1 MQLLGRNCDT
11 TPLPCIGRKERRSL
25 GRKWEKGTLQKYN
38 NFACYLKVILQPRFY
53 LYRGWRPFCY
63 PNSAFFHPFLFPVI
77 SETQTIG
84 AKIRQGF
91 FYWQSS
97 FAPSFH
103 LTHICK
109 IQGQDRGQDCRGC
122 PWPSL
127 TLSLSWSVGPRTDTE
142 RESSVPCPLFF
153 RRTSHKNIF
162 GNLGPVELQSSIQSC
177 VKTFLPGSGNGWL
190 KCCV

>member
-1 MQLLGRNCDT
+1 MCCRLVGWYCSYWAGHVTVSWPIDIHCGASTQSWYFVVKFWHFPPAGWLIMQLLGRNCDT

-109 IQGQDRGQDCRGC
+109 I
-122 PWPSL
+122 
-127 TLSLSWSVGPRTDTE
+127 
-142 RESSVPCPLFF
+142 
-153 RRTSHKNIF
+153 
-162 GNLGPVELQSSIQSC
+162 
-177 VKTFLPGSGNGWL
+177 
-190 KCCV
+190 